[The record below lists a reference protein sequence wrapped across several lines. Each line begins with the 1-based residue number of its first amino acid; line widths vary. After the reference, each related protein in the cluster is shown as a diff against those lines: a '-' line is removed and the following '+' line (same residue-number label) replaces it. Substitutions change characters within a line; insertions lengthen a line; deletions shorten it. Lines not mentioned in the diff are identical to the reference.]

1 MMDTSTDQPGEST
14 GAAIES
20 LGRQSITR
28 RQLLKTAGVGLA
40 GAALAPIYAGCVP
53 GQITGGKRLSIL
65 QDAHF
70 IPAYDDWFD
79 KYAKE
84 EWGPKNNVKV
94 DVDHV
99 QTLELPGRLAGE
111 AAGRVGHDLLEF
123 NAQIQT
129 FRYKDLLVDVGDVV
143 NFAIDKFGQPVKM
156 AKDIAFLDGVWR
168 GMPDYY
174 IIIAPLVRDDLLQA
188 ADPGNPI
195 ETWEDVRAFA
205 RKTKQKF
212 GNKMAGLAISNCND
226 ANHNWRAI
234 MWSYGASEV
243 AADGKSVNVDTPE
256 FKNFLEFSKAF
267 FQEAI
272 TNEVFA
278 WDDVSDNR
286 YLGSGDGAFIHDA
299 ISSIRS
305 IQDSGKDDPK
315 RLDLYNSISL
325 RKPLKGPAGVH
336 TMPDVNLY
344 SIWNFSKNQDI
355 AKQFLKDYIALGPKL
370 MKESKGYNMPF
381 YENLF
386 QKPMAVIGEPD
397 PPPLGKGDK
406 KYDRLQDY
414 KGAIV
419 HTFGYPGPPNAPAQ
433 EVLAGFHLP
442 AIVGQYV
449 LGASLKDTLADAHR
463 RLDPI
468 YKKYK

>member
-1 MMDTSTDQPGEST
+1 MDTSAEAQSGSS
-14 GAAIES
+14 GSSLIES
-20 LGRQSITR
+20 LGGQTVSR

-53 GQITGGKRLSIL
+53 GQVTGGGKTLSIM
-65 QDAHF
+65 QWNHF

-79 KYAKE
+79 KNAE
-84 EWGPKNNVKV
+84 EWGSKNNVKV
-94 DVDHV
+94 SVDHV
-99 QTLELPGRLAGE
+99 TNLELPGRLAGE
-111 AAGRVGHDLLEF
+111 AAGRTGHDIIQF
-123 NAQIQT
+123 AQQIQT
-129 FRYKDLLVDVGDVV
+129 FRYEKLLVDMGDVV
-143 NFAIDKFGQPVKM
+143 NFAISKFGEPVKM
-156 AKDIAFLDGVWR
+156 AKDVAFLNSVWR
-168 GMPDYY
+168 GMPDFY
-174 IIIAPLVRDDLLQA
+174 IIIAPMVRDDLLQA
-188 ADPGNPI
+188 VGGGSI
-195 ETWEDVRAFA
+195 ETWEDVRAFC
-205 RKTKQKF
+205 RKTKQQLK
-212 GNKMAGLAISNCND
+212 NKMAGIAISNCND

-243 AADGKSVNVDTPE
+243 TPDGKSVSVDTPE
-256 FKNFLEFSKAF
+256 FKNFLDFSKAF

-305 IQDSGKDDPK
+305 IQDSIKDDPSRK
-315 RLDLYNSISL
+315 VLYDNISL
-325 RKPLKGPAGVH
+325 RKPLKGPAVAAAYRPGVH

-386 QKPMAVIGEPD
+386 QKPMSVIGED
-397 PPPLGKGDK
+397 P
-406 KYDRLQDY
+406 KYVPLQDY
-414 KGAIV
+414 KGEIV
-419 HTFGYPGPPNAPAQ
+419 HTFGYPGPPNAAAQ
-433 EVLAGFHLP
+433 EVLAGFHIP